1 MIIKNII
8 NSHSTY
14 PKFVMIEITLF
25 FFSDRNH
32 PFFIYSRKKVPHTV
46 LLELAFDSGRL
57 WSFMEEFG
65 TSSHR
70 KTPGG
75 PRGG

>member
-1 MIIKNII
+1 M
-8 NSHSTY
+8 
-14 PKFVMIEITLF
+14 
-25 FFSDRNH
+25 
-32 PFFIYSRKKVPHTV
+32 YSRKKVPHTV